1 MCSKEN
7 WRRRK
12 NEPTLREVKGRR
24 KEEKEKTEKKMV
36 EKNLILFVSLYRTV
50 KKRKKKWEK
59 ILLYK
64 VNAQKK
70 KI

>member
-50 KKRKKKWEK
+50 KKRKKKVRK
-59 ILLYK
+59 NFA
-64 VNAQKK
+64 V
-70 KI
+70 